1 MRIGHINVDETVLV
15 VAEIG
20 NNHEGDLAA
29 AERLVRAAVESGA
42 DAVKFQTF
50 RTEHYV
56 SRSDAARFE
65 QLKRFE
71 LRPADFAS
79 LAALAKGLGLLFV
92 STPFDLQSA
101 AALEPL
107 VDAYKIASG
116 DNTFYPLLDAV
127 AATGKPLLISSGVS
141 DLDILDRAAARVNAV
156 WQRTGVTG
164 SLAFLH
170 CVSAY
175 PSPPDQVNLLAID
188 VLAAR
193 YGCTVGY
200 SDHTIGLDAPVA
212 AVARGARIIEKHFT
226 LDKHYSSFQDHQLSA
241 DPGELRE
248 LVTRIRTT
256 SLVLGSAE
264 KRVQSCEVSAVGALR
279 RSIVAAADLPAGH
292 VLEWD
297 NLTWTRPSTGL
308 APGDEDQLLGK
319 ALVRAVAFGE
329 RLMPSDVGG
338 TAG

>member
-1 MRIGHINVDETVLV
+1 MRIGHINLDETVLV

-20 NNHEGDLAA
+20 NNHEGDVAV
-29 AERLVRAAVESGA
+29 AERLVRAAAESGA

-56 SRSDAARFE
+56 SASDAARFE
-65 QLKRFE
+65 RLKRFE
-71 LRPADFAS
+71 LAYADFES
-79 LAALAKGLGLLFV
+79 LAALARSLGLLFL
-92 STPFDLQSA
+92 STPFDLRSA

-127 AATGKPLLISSGVS
+127 AATGKPVLISSGVS
-141 DLDILDRAAARVNAV
+141 DLGILDRAAARVRAA

-164 SLAFLH
+164 SLAFLQ

-175 PSPPDQVNLLAID
+175 PAPPDQANVLAID

-200 SDHTIGLDAPVA
+200 SDHTMGLDAAVA

-226 LDKHYSSFQDHQLSA
+226 LDKHYSSFRDHQLSA
-241 DPGELRE
+241 DPRDLQE

-256 SLVLGSAE
+256 SMVLGSAE
-264 KRVQSCEVSAVGALR
+264 KRVQPCEASAVDALR

-292 VLEWD
+292 VLEWND
-297 NLTWTRPSTGL
+297 LTWTRPSTGL
-308 APGDEDQLLGK
+308 APGNEGQLLGK
-319 ALVRAVAFGE
+319 ALLRGVAFGE

-338 TAG
+338 AAA